1 MEDRTFLTN
10 NHPTDGISDTFR
22 EYIEALVE
30 EVVINGEPFEAQK
43 KWLRKNSEAEG
54 VEYETIESN
63 LNDLF
68 EAIKELEE
76 HESKS
81 TERLVYLLAK
91 GCYLSEALVNKLI
104 DNAAVVR
111 VQKEAERKA
120 QEEKKRKAQ
129 DEAKRKAKEKAERKT
144 REEKERKA
152 QEEAERKAKE
162 ETERRA
168 REEAE
173 RKAKEESEKKQTT
186 GELNGHKWVDL
197 GLPSGT
203 LWATCNVGANK
214 PEEYGDY
221 FSWGETCPNCEYNE
235 YTNKYYE
242 DFVPIKYTDKD
253 HLKVLQP
260 EDDAARANWGADWR
274 MPTKEEWEELL
285 DNTTHKW
292 TKQNGVEGGL
302 FTANNGNSL
311 FLPAAG
317 VRCDNEFFNAGD
329 CGHYQSS
336 SLYTDDPLLT
346 WNFDCCSV
354 NSDVYDGIRTDGKSV
369 RPVCSAPQN

>member
-1 MEDRTFLTN
+1 MMQDKTSI
-10 NHPTDGISDTFR
+10 GISDTFR

-30 EVVINGEPFEAQK
+30 EVVINGEPFDAQK

-54 VEYETIESN
+54 VSYKTIESN

-68 EAIKELEE
+68 EAIKELEGN
-76 HESKS
+76 ESKVI
-81 TERLVYLLAK
+81 ERSVRLLAK
-91 GCYLSEALVNKLI
+91 ECYLSEALVNKLI
-104 DNAAVVR
+104 DNVAVVR
-111 VQKEAERKA
+111 TQKG
-120 QEEKKRKAQ
+120 
-129 DEAKRKAKEKAERKT
+129 AKRK
-144 REEKERKA
+144 
-152 QEEAERKAKE
+152 AERKAKE
-162 ETERRA
+162 EP
-168 REEAE
+168 
-173 RKAKEESEKKQTT
+173 KKKQTT
-186 GELNGHKWVDL
+186 GELNGHDWVDL
-197 GLPSGT
+197 ALPSGT
-203 LWATCNVGANK
+203 LWATCNVGATK

-242 DFVPIKYTDKD
+242 DFDPIKYTDKD
-253 HLKVLQP
+253 HLKILHP

-274 MPTKEEWEELL
+274 MPTKEEWEELR
-285 DNTTHKW
+285 DNTTHEW

-329 CGHYQSS
+329 CGYYRSS
-336 SLYTDDPLLT
+336 SLYTDDPDLT
-346 WNFDCCSV
+346 WNFDCCLV
-354 NSDVYDGIRTDGKSV
+354 NCDVSDGLRTDGGSV